1 MGRAFYRA
9 SPENMVED
17 FAKANTYRHA
27 PSGDRYT
34 MIHRGGQFYQQRRQL
49 DAEAREIN
57 VFERQIHY
65 VMGSGNHARTYLHLD
80 PAGKLTQLPLG
91 WYGERGGCIFAITV
105 TPR

>member
-65 VMGSGNHARTYLHLD
+65 VMGSGNHARTYLHLRRQ
-80 PAGKLTQLPLG
+80 AYAIALG
-91 WYGERGGCIFAITV
+91 LVRRESRLLGDESEL
-105 TPR
+105 

>member
-9 SPENMVED
+9 RPENMVED
-17 FAKANTYRHA
+17 FAKANTYHHT

-34 MIHRGGQFYQQRRQL
+34 MIQRGGQFYQQRRQL
-49 DAEAREIN
+49 DTQGHEIN

-91 WYGERGGCIFAITV
+91 WYAGRGASG
-105 TPR
+105 R